1 MFYSLLWAL
10 SSMDKRI
17 DEDGSVN
24 ISKNTYSISSLFG
37 MSTERLYS
45 QWWLCVSN
53 CRATTVRRGLLDGEL
68 HHLTG
73 SHIGVRHYT
82 STDQHVQTNFNA
94 CYLSSSLTVDPMAP
108 AGDSSQT
115 KLTDCALPVRA
126 IIGLSILHH
135 SLPSPPLHKPPL
147 KIYSRASGSRPRV
160 IGLLLQMGAYK

>member
-1 MFYSLLWAL
+1 MQYIICIWN
-10 SSMDKRI
+10 
-17 DEDGSVN
+17 VN
-24 ISKNTYSISSLFG
+24 RTLIFVL
-37 MSTERLYS
+37 
-45 QWWLCVSN
+45 WLCVPN
-53 CRATTVRRGLLDGEL
+53 CRQLTTGTTLCDGVCSMGN
-68 HHLTG
+68 HLTG
-73 SHIGVRHYT
+73 SHIGVWHYT

-94 CYLSSSLTVDPMAP
+94 CYLSSGLTVDPTAP

>member
-1 MFYSLLWAL
+1 
-10 SSMDKRI
+10 
-17 DEDGSVN
+17 
-24 ISKNTYSISSLFG
+24 

-53 CRATTVRRGLLDGEL
+53 CRATTVRRGLLYGEL

-73 SHIGVRHYT
+73 SHIGVWNYT
-82 STDQHVQTNFNA
+82 STDQHVQTNFIA

-160 IGLLLQMGAYK
+160 IGMLLQMGAYK